1 MSSLLNTIYEK
12 VKGTNK
18 HIVLPEGEE
27 GRIIEAAIRAT
38 KLKVAKITLL
48 GDKDI
53 IYKKAG
59 GSIEGIEII
68 NPMTSDKTAKYAE
81 LLYELR
87 KAKGISLEDAKK
99 LATNPLYFGV
109 LMVKNGDAD
118 GMVAGSINSTGDVLR
133 PALQIIKAK
142 KGIKTVSSCFLMCLP
157 EGSLYGHNGVMVFGD
172 CAVNI
177 NPNAAALADIAL
189 ASAQSAEEIAGIPQ
203 ARVAMLSFSSKGSG
217 KHEFI
222 DKVVEATAIAK
233 SMNPSLLIDGELQA
247 DSALVESVS
256 SLKAPDSPIEGKANV
271 LVFPDLQS
279 GNIGYKLVERL
290 ANADAIGPICQ
301 GLAQP
306 VNDLS
311 RGCSSDDVVSVIAIT
326 ALQA

>member
-1 MSSLLNTIYEK
+1 MSSLLQTIYEK
-12 VKGTNK
+12 AKVANK

-38 KLKVAKITLL
+38 KLKVARITLL
-48 GDKDI
+48 GDKDV
-53 IYKKAG
+53 IYKRAG
-59 GSIEGIEII
+59 GGLEGIEII
-68 NPMTSDKTAKYAE
+68 NPMTSEKTASYSK

-87 KAKGISLEDAKK
+87 KSKGISLEEAEE
-99 LATNPLYFGV
+99 LARNPLYFGV

-118 GMVAGSINSTGDVLR
+118 GMVAGSINSTGDVLE
-133 PALQIIKAK
+133 PALQIIKAQ

-157 EGSLYGHNGVMVFGD
+157 EGSEYGHNGVMVFGD

-177 NPNAAALADIAL
+177 NPDAAALADIAI
-189 ASAQSAEEIAGIPQ
+189 ASAHSAEKIACMPQ

-222 DKVVEATAIAK
+222 DKVVQATELAK
-233 SMNPSLLIDGELQA
+233 KMDPTLLIDGELQA

-256 SLKAPDSPIEGKANV
+256 NLKAPGSPIGGKANV

-279 GNIGYKLVERL
+279 GNIGYKLVQRL
-290 ANADAIGPICQ
+290 ANANAIGPICQ
-301 GLAQP
+301 GLAKP

-311 RGCSSDDVVSVIAIT
+311 RGCSSDDVVSVVAIT